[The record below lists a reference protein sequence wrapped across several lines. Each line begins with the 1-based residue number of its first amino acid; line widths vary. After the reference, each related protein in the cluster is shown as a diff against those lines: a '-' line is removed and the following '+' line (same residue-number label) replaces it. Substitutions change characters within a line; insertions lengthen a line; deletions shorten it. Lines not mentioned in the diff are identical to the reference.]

1 MYILS
6 SLAEIEVESIIL
18 DKINE
23 IVIGT
28 ITNDKNG

>member
-28 ITNDKNG
+28 IENDKNG

>member
-28 ITNDKNG
+28 ITNDKSG

>member
-23 IVIGT
+23 IVVYT
-28 ITNDKNG
+28 ITNDKND

>member
-18 DKINE
+18 DKISE
-23 IVIGT
+23 IVIGI
-28 ITNDKNG
+28 ITNEKSG

>member
-1 MYILS
+1 MYVLS

-28 ITNDKNG
+28 ITSDKSG